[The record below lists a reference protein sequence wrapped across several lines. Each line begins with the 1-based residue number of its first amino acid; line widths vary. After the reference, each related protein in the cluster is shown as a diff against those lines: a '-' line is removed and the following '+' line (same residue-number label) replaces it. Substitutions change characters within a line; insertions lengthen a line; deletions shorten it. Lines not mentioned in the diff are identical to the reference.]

1 MMNHD
6 APLDKF
12 IKVYGKSEVVFEE
25 NSIGREM
32 FVVCSGRVKL
42 FTEPDNGR
50 RTLLAT
56 LGPGQHFGEMALVDK
71 SPRSATA
78 VAAQDNTRLV
88 VLDKAKF
95 LYLVQQQPD
104 FAFSVMET
112 LCKRLRDTNSHL
124 ARIRSMQRR
133 D

>member
-1 MMNHD
+1 MNHD
-6 APLDKF
+6 TPLEKF

-25 NSIGREM
+25 SSIGKEM
-32 FVVCSGRVKL
+32 FVVCSGKVKL
-42 FTEPDNGR
+42 FTEPASGR

-56 LGPGQHFGEMALVDK
+56 LGPGEHFGEMALVDK

-78 VAAQDNTRLV
+78 MAVQDNTKLV

-95 LYLVQQQPD
+95 MYLVQQQPD

-112 LCKRLRDTNSHL
+112 LCKRLRDTNLNL
-124 ARIRSMQRR
+124 AQARSTRKQT
-133 D
+133 